1 MSMTAKHLCHQ
12 RAVLRLGAPGFIL
25 CLGVASPPVADGQS
39 KWEVLPTGTTS
50 SFRGLSVVDD
60 SVVWASGTRGT
71 VLRSVDGGRS
81 WQVHTVPGAGSMDLR
96 AIHGTSDRVAHVAA
110 TAGRIWRTSDGG
122 RSWSLRYQASDT
134 TVFLDG
140 IVFADERHGLTLGD
154 PMNGRFLILVT
165 RDAGDSWEEAA
176 EVSRPQAAPGEAAF
190 AASGTSLV
198 LAHGRY
204 AWLGTGGS
212 TSRVYRSADRGATWM
227 AESPG
232 MLERAGS
239 GGVFSLAFV
248 DSLHGVAVG
257 GDYLQPD
264 STRGNSAFT
273 ADGGRTW
280 QTPASPPG
288 GYRSGVAMHRAGD
301 RLTAIAVGTNG
312 TDISRDGSRTWTPLD
327 ASPFNAV
334 QFAPAGVAF
343 AAGAR
348 GVIARLDLRQLPH

>member
-1 MSMTAKHLCHQ
+1 MISKHLCHHHI
-12 RAVLRLGAPGFIL
+12 VSRLAAPGFIL

-50 SFRGLSVVDD
+50 SFRGLSVVND

-71 VLRSVDGGRS
+71 VLRSTDGGRS
-81 WQVHTVPGAGSMDLR
+81 WQVDTVPGAGSMDLR

-110 TAGRIWRTSDGG
+110 TSGRIWRTTDGG

-134 TVFLDG
+134 SVFLDG
-140 IVFADERHGLTLGD
+140 IVFADERFGLTLGD
-154 PMNGRFLILVT
+154 PLNGRFLILVT

-176 EVSRPQAAPGEAAF
+176 ELSRPPAAPGEAAF

-198 LAHGRY
+198 MTHGRY

-212 TSRVYRSADRGATWM
+212 TTRVYRSADRGATWI

-239 GGVFSLAFV
+239 GGVFSLAFA
-248 DSLHGVAVG
+248 DSLHGTAVG

-264 STRGNSAFT
+264 STRGNAAFT
-273 ADGGRTW
+273 VDGGRTW
-280 QTPASPPG
+280 LKPASPPG
-288 GYRSGVAMHRAGD
+288 GYRSGAAIHREGD

-312 TDISRDGSRTWTPLD
+312 TDISRDGGRTWTPLD

-334 QFAPAGVAF
+334 QFAPSGVAF